1 MFVTAIVEG
10 KLSSGRREDLG
21 RWEDGNNFGR
31 GHLDNTWNLDMGGGG
46 PYRSGPS
53 FKPEQRQ
60 PRAAKPRIMVKLDR
74 TEERTLR
81 ILY

>member
-31 GHLDNTWNLDMGGGG
+31 GHLDNTWTWAGAGHIG
-46 PYRSGPS
+46 PVRVY
-53 FKPEQRQ
+53 KPEQRQ